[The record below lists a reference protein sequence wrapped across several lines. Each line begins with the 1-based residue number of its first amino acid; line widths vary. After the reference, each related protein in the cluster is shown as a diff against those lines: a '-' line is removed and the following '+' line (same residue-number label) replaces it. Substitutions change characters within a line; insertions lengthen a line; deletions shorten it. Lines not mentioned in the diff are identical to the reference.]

1 MSAKRFDQARP
12 FLTLALVFAAWLV
25 VPTAVKRVLRAGFFE
40 MQAPVEASASYLRD
54 LQEFWSL
61 KSRSKN
67 ELIEAGRDLV
77 HLNAAYEVRLQQ
89 DADLRAQL
97 DRLGRLLNLSAPEG
111 YRAEAARVVR
121 RDFSGWWQQI
131 VIRKGSNYGITV
143 GAPVIYAGGVVGCVR
158 EVHAYTSVVEL
169 ISSPGVRIAAC
180 LEGDTRPISYQGGI
194 NPSIAAARGE
204 VEYVPVDVFVSPSA
218 PRRLV
223 TSGLGGVF
231 PGGFTIGSLISVEP
245 SSDGLFK
252 SGGVQ
257 LEAALSALSE
267 VTVLVPQETPPAV
280 N

>member
-1 MSAKRFDQARP
+1 MSAKRFDQAHP

-40 MQAPVEASASYLRD
+40 MQAPVEASASYIRD

-61 KSRSKN
+61 KTRSKN
-67 ELIEAGRDLV
+67 DLIEAGRDLI

-97 DRLGRLLNLSAPEG
+97 ERLGRLLNLPAPEG

-121 RDFSGWWQQI
+121 RDFSGWWQQL
-131 VIRKGSNYGITV
+131 VIRKGSNYGLTV
-143 GAPVIYAGGVVGCVR
+143 GAPVIYAGGVVGRIR

-194 NPSIAAARGE
+194 NPTLSPARGE

-231 PGGFTIGSLISVEP
+231 PGGLTIGSLTNVEP

-257 LEAALSALSE
+257 LDADLSDLSE
-267 VTVLVPQETPPAV
+267 VTVLVPEETPPAA

>member
-1 MSAKRFDQARP
+1 MPKRFDQNRP

-25 VPTAVKRVLRAGFFE
+25 VPTAVKRVMRAGFFE
-40 MQAPVEASASYLRD
+40 MQAPVEVTASYIRD
-54 LQEFWSL
+54 LQEFWAL
-61 KSRSKN
+61 KTRSKD

-77 HLNAAYEVRLQQ
+77 HLSNYYEIRLQK
-89 DADLRAQL
+89 DDDLRARLERL
-97 DRLGRLLNLSAPEG
+97 DKLLKLPAPEG
-111 YRAEAARVVR
+111 YRAEPARVVR
-121 RDFSGWWQQI
+121 RDFSGWWQQL

-143 GAPVIYAGGVVGCVR
+143 GSPVIYAGGVVGRIR

-180 LEGDTRPISYQGGI
+180 LEGDTRPISFQGGI
-194 NPSIAAARGE
+194 NPSLAPARGE
-204 VEYVPVDVFVSPSA
+204 VEYVPVDVFVTPAA

-231 PGGFTIGSLISVEP
+231 PGGLTIGTLVNVEP
-245 SSDGLFK
+245 STDGLFK

-257 LEAALSALSE
+257 LDAALSALSE
-267 VTVLVPQETPPAV
+267 VTVLVPEETPAA